1 MPTSKR
7 AGITRA
13 PAALPSSG
21 RREARSSGSRRED
34 GRPGPHRE
42 EHPNPRA
49 QSGAEGSGP
58 REDRE
63 PRPLGRSTYLE
74 SVGQRKGLESA
85 KRRSNRRPAGFA
97 VVLTAYGLRP
107 PGGRGLKTSVRY
119 SPARVPRESPG
130 WGGRGLRGAL
140 SPECRPSGS
149 SLSPDPRGR
158 QPGLGT

>member
-21 RREARSSGSRRED
+21 RREARSPRSRCED

-42 EHPNPRA
+42 GHPNPRA
-49 QSGAEGSGP
+49 QSGTEESGP

-85 KRRSNRRPAGFA
+85 KRRSNR
-97 VVLTAYGLRP
+97 P

-130 WGGRGLRGAL
+130 WGGRGLRRAL

-149 SLSPDPRGR
+149 SRYPDPRGR

>member
-1 MPTSKR
+1 MDKVPTSKR

-21 RREARSSGSRRED
+21 RREARSSRSRRED
-34 GRPGPHRE
+34 GQPGPHRE

-63 PRPLGRSTYLE
+63 PHPLGRSTDLE

-85 KRRSNRRPAGFA
+85 KGRSNLRPAGFA
-97 VVLTAYGLRP
+97 VVLTASGWERP
-107 PGGRGLKTSVRY
+107 KDQCALQPSACPLGKPGVGRERAEA
-119 SPARVPRESPG
+119 SPVP
-130 WGGRGLRGAL
+130 L
-140 SPECRPSGS
+140 ECRPSGS
-149 SLSPDPRGR
+149 SLSPDPRGW